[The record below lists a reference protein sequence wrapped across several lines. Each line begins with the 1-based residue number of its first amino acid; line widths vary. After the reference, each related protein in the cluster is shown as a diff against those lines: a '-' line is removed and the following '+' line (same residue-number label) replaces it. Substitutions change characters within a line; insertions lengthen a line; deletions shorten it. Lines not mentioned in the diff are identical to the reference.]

1 MMINRY
7 KNCVASSAFLAAL
20 ALGLT
25 GCGKQTSAVAP
36 ADQVATAG
44 APAAYGSGN
53 APPSAAYGGG
63 YGSNDPRAAPVPQV
77 NGKPMWAANRKHT
90 AQENAQYQF
99 TKNGRDFGA
108 SNETDYVAKA
118 HAFIDHPPGDIETLD
133 RRNGDKLLYDP
144 KANVFAVVS
153 REGAPRTMFKPR
165 GGPSYWD
172 QQKVS
177 VSQGPAANGASDQS
191 QG

>member
-1 MMINRY
+1 MMLNRY
-7 KNCVASSAFLAAL
+7 GNCVASAALLAAL
-20 ALGLT
+20 VLGLA

-36 ADQVATAG
+36 ADQVATG
-44 APAAYGSGN
+44 GSPAAYGNGN
-53 APPSAAYGGG
+53 ASPSAAYGGG
-63 YGSNDPRAAPVPQV
+63 YGANDPRAAPVPEV

-99 TKNGRDFGA
+99 TKNGHDFGA
-108 SNETDYVAKA
+108 SSETDYVAKA
-118 HAFIDHPPGDIETLD
+118 HAFIDHPPGGIETLD

-165 GGPSYWD
+165 GGASYWD

-177 VSQGPAANGASDQS
+177 VNQGPAANGASDQS